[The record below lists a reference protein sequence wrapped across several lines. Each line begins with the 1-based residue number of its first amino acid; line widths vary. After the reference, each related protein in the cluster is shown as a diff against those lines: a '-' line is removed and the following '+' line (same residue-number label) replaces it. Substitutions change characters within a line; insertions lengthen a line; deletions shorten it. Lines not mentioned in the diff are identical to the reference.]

1 MNRAEALAKLR
12 SHREQLFAMGIA
24 HVAIFGSTAR
34 DEASESSDLDL
45 AVTLRP
51 DMRLGWDYFDLDERV
66 GALLGVPVDIV
77 SDPGRRPRLQ
87 EAIERDRVD
96 AF

>member
-1 MNRAEALAKLR
+1 VTRAEALAKLR
-12 SHREQLFAMGIA
+12 THRDELYAMGIA

-34 DEASESSDLDL
+34 DEATPTSDLDL
-45 AVTLRP
+45 AVTLRA
-51 DMRLGWDYFDLDERV
+51 DMRLGWDYLDLDERV
-66 GALLGVPVDIV
+66 GRLLGVPVDLV

-87 EAIERDRVD
+87 AAIDRDRVD

>member
-1 MNRAEALAKLR
+1 MTRAEALAKLR
-12 SHREQLFAMGIA
+12 THRDQLYAMGIE

-34 DEASESSDLDL
+34 DEAAPNSDLDL
-45 AVTLRP
+45 AVTLRS

-66 GALLGVPVDIV
+66 GKLLGVSVDLI

-87 EAIERDRVD
+87 AAIERDRID